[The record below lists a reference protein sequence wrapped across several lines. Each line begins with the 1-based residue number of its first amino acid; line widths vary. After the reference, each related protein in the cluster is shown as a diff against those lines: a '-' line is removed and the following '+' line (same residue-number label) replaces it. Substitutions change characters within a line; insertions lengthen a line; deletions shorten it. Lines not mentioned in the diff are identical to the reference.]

1 MLIRALATLG
11 VITVLSCA
19 CLAQNRVPAAPKNA
33 QALALVQATLGKHG
47 APSQTASCTA
57 TGTLQLLAGSPKTYP
72 ITFKSYGLRKLRTE
86 LQTDNGTRV
95 VVVNDGFGTIF
106 MPDGTS
112 RRLSVTNTQMQRVS
126 YIPSLSLLGEATAA
140 DTSVELY
147 GKSQIN
153 GSTDTVVSVGLYR
166 GKDKRS
172 AGKLQARTRTYFAIN
187 DGTGLIDHMQY
198 SNHAEQSDSNVQKVD
213 VLFADYRLIDGF
225 LIPFHQMTYGD
236 GSPMTDLTLTTVTCN
251 GSSVVDSDFEL
262 K

>member
-11 VITVLSCA
+11 VITVFSCA
-19 CLAQNRVPAAPKNA
+19 CLAQDSIPAPPKNA
-33 QALALVQATLGKHG
+33 QALALVQAALGKHG

-57 TGTLQLLAGSPKTYP
+57 TGTLQLLSGSPKTYP

-86 LQTDNGTRV
+86 LQTDKGTRV

-106 MPDGTS
+106 MPDGTL
-112 RRLSVTNTQMQRVS
+112 RRLSVTNTQTQRVS
-126 YIPSLSLLGEATAA
+126 YIPSLSLFGEAMKD

-153 GSTDTVVSVGLYR
+153 GSSETVVSVGLYR
-166 GKDKRS
+166 GKDKRNAS
-172 AGKLQARTRTYFAIN
+172 KLQAHTRTYFAIN
-187 DGTGLIDHMQY
+187 DASGLVDHMQY
-198 SNHAEQSDSNVQKVD
+198 SNYAEQSDSNVQKVD

-225 LIPFHQMTYGD
+225 LIPFHQTTSGD
-236 GSPMTDLTLTTVTCN
+236 GSPMTDLMLTSATCN
-251 GSSVVDSDFEL
+251 GSPVVESDFDL